1 MFFQLGDSSG
11 DLAYLGPF
19 LNPTTGAAVT
29 TLTGMTVYVRKHGG
43 SRAARHATGAITHDG
58 GGYYNV
64 PLDATDLNTHGTLVV
79 TAEPAGAI
87 AVRANYSVIFP
98 QAYSFLFPGELLD
111 VNVMG
116 WAAPDDEDADAR
128 VQNLAA
134 LMNDQ
139 AALLMMRD
147 VFNGTG
153 GILANTTVGT
163 VTNLT
168 NAPQANNDVQSINGS
183 TLAADNLAKA
193 FDGTGY
199 TAAGLNIGAAA
210 SVTGTV
216 NANLV
221 AVNATAALMTAFTAL
236 MRTVVTGTVV
246 AGTNTTTVVST
257 GLPATATNFYV
268 GKTLIVQ
275 TGTHAGE
282 GGKLV
287 VGYDGATKRL
297 TVEAL
302 SGALTA
308 GDTFA
313 LVG

>member
-1 MFFQLGDSSG
+1 MYLKLESAVEV
-11 DLAYLGPF
+11 LLGPF
-19 LNPTTGAAVT
+19 VSPTDGKTAVT
-29 TLTGMTVYVRKHGG
+29 DLTAMTVYVWIEGG
-43 SRAARHATGAITHDG
+43 NAAARHATDPLVHAGS
-58 GGYYNV
+58 GYYRV
-64 PLDATDLNTHGTLVV
+64 PIDSMDTQTAGPLVV
-79 TAEPAGAI
+79 FAAPATALP
-87 AVRANYSVIFP
+87 VRANFMVVYPSFHEAMVLGYPLTANVYSWLEEGDG
-98 QAYSFLFPGELLD
+98 AG
-111 VNVMG
+111 M
-116 WAAPDDEDADAR
+116 AR
-128 VQNLAA
+128 AENLAP